1 MVAMAG
7 MAIAVGVEVVAMAAK
22 IAWPIRRR
30 PVAIVIALACFIAIG
45 WLRWPLLP
53 TMLGLATLS
62 ILATWRL
69 ER

>member
-1 MVAMAG
+1 MISSVF
-7 MAIAVGVEVVAMAAK
+7 VD
-22 IAWPIRRR
+22 R
-30 PVAIVIALACFIAIG
+30 PRLAIVIALACFIAIG